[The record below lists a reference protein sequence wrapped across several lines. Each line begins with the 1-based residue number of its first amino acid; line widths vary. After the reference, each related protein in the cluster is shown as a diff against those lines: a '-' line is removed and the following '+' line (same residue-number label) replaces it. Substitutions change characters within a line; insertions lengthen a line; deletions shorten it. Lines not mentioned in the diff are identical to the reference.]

1 MKFKNPGIEIN
12 ESDLISGCK
21 TGDGVSRR
29 YLYEIFA
36 PKMMGIC
43 FRYTCDM
50 QVSEDLLHDGFIRV
64 YEAIRLFQYRG
75 PGSLKAWMGKIFT
88 NIALDYLRK
97 NSFKESV
104 SLDEIE
110 EPENLLEENFETI
123 PTAVLMRFLAEL
135 PEGYRTVFN
144 LYAFEEMSHKEI
156 AGLLHINESS
166 SRSQLTRAKTI
177 LAKKIKTYICQHE

>member
-1 MKFKNPGIEIN
+1 MKFKNPAIEID
-12 ESDLISGCK
+12 ETDLVSGCK
-21 TGDGVSRR
+21 TGDNSSRR

-43 FRYTCDM
+43 FRYTGDM
-50 QVSEDLLHDGFIRV
+50 QASEDLLHDGFIRV
-64 YEAIRLFQYRG
+64 YEAIRVFQYRG
-75 PGSLKAWMGKIFT
+75 NGSLKAWMGKIFT

-97 NSFKESV
+97 NSFIEPV
-104 SLDEIE
+104 SLSDIE
-110 EPENLLEENFETI
+110 EPEVLLEDDFETI
-123 PTAVLMRFLAEL
+123 PTDVLMHFLTEL

-144 LYAFEEMSHKEI
+144 MYTFEEMSHKEI